1 MFKRQAYEDHWDGY
15 TYTSMNPFVSVG
27 GSRRICNYKLCVI
40 NVSWYSFETNSHFV
54 WHRLLLW
61 YFSME

>member
-54 WHRLLLW
+54 
-61 YFSME
+61 